1 MAGVYVHV
9 PFCKSRC
16 VYCGFFSTTRLALRQ
31 RYVDAVCREW
41 TLRRQELREPVR
53 TLYIG
58 GGTPSQLEPEQ
69 LRQLF
74 GVLADSTLEEV
85 TIECNPDDVTETF
98 AREFA
103 SMPVNRVSMGA
114 QTFSDERL
122 RFLHRRH
129 TAAQVVEAVGRLRKA
144 GIGNISIDLMYGFPE
159 ETIDEW
165 HDDISAALALGV
177 EHLSAYALMSEE
189 GTPLYEML
197 ERGEVEEADEELSRR
212 MYYDLKDRLAAA
224 GYEHYEISNFARKG
238 FRSKHNSSYWN
249 GTPYVGLGAGA
260 HSFDGRRR
268 SWNIDDVEGYV
279 EELRSWGDEE
289 VRSWG
294 DEEVRRWAEGE
305 VLDEVSRY
313 NELVMTALR
322 TREGLDLS
330 VLTGEQRGY
339 CLRMAKRFV
348 DGGLLAMEDRRLR
361 LTRDGLFV
369 SDMIMRE
376 LMMLAI

>member
-177 EHLSAYALMSEE
+177 EHLSAYALMYEE